1 MNATMRHSLFSLA
14 VLTVAAAA
22 ATAGCSDIL
31 RQDRSPVMLVIDR
44 LEAASG
50 ASGATLTFAGTLQSD
65 VLTDG
70 GIVNDSGRVTMRL
83 IMKDVLA
90 APTAVNAV
98 TINRYRVAFRRS
110 DGRNTAGV
118 DVPQPFESAVT
129 FTVAPGTAVA
139 QSFELVRHLAKEEA
153 PLRALA
159 TNVAVTIATIA
170 DVTFYGR
177 DQAGH
182 ELSATGSIG
191 VIFGNFAD
199 PD

>member
-14 VLTVAAAA
+14 LLAAAA
-22 ATAGCSDIL
+22 AAGCSDFL
-31 RQDRSPVMLVIDR
+31 MQDRSPVTLVSDR

-50 ASGATLTFAGTLQSD
+50 ASGATLTFTGTLQSD
-65 VLTDG
+65 VVTDG

-110 DGRNTAGV
+110 DGRNTPGV

-139 QSFELVRHLAKEEA
+139 QSFELIRHLAKE
-153 PLRALA
+153 
-159 TNVAVTIATIA
+159 
-170 DVTFYGR
+170 
-177 DQAGH
+177 
-182 ELSATGSIG
+182 
-191 VIFGNFAD
+191 
-199 PD
+199 